1 MRHHTLRVPPST
13 QRSGLLGQTYDG
25 DGIPIHGK
33 RDSYAVLDDGRP
45 TKARRGIGG
54 VITTRAQGE
63 GAIEGTAE
71 MYRVRRPF
79 DTNFAFSRFGAVTPW
94 GARNVSQVRGRARIR
109 TKTLHA
115 IVVS

>member
-1 MRHHTLRVPPST
+1 MRPHTLRAWPST

-33 RDSYAVLDDGRP
+33 RDSYAVLDDGRS

-71 MYRVRRPF
+71 MYRLRRPF
-79 DTNFAFSRFGAVTPW
+79 DTNFSFSRFGAVKPW
-94 GARNVSQVRGRARIR
+94 GARNVSQLLVRGRA
-109 TKTLHA
+109 
-115 IVVS
+115 